1 MLLWRWTHR
10 HANRSTGE
18 SVELYAAALLLLL
31 GVLGQPRLLHS
42 GIRAAVYVR
51 VQRADVAELH
61 GVVANASQQKS
72 EERVPVGPIG
82 AAGVPLERAR
92 LRRLVN
98 LNRVPHVMVVE
109 VRRARDD
116 IVLVRD
122 ALHDREL
129 KRRWPCEPYIPPTTS
144 LGGSEYLVNIV

>member
-1 MLLWRWTHR
+1 M
-10 HANRSTGE
+10 
-18 SVELYAAALLLLL
+18 
-31 GVLGQPRLLHS
+31 
-42 GIRAAVYVR
+42 
-51 VQRADVAELH
+51 
-61 GVVANASQQKS
+61 
-72 EERVPVGPIG
+72 
-82 AAGVPLERAR
+82 PLERAR